1 LAVDIPTDGAW
12 SAMRSLYNRRS
23 TVFATQEN
31 NAMPFYEYECASC
44 KFYTEVM
51 QKISDAP
58 LEKCPS
64 CGKKAL
70 KKLVSAPVFR
80 LKGGGWY
87 ETDFKSDK
95 EGKRNIADR
104 EEPASKSEDA
114 KAGESKAAESK
125 PAAES
130 TAKSGGGEG
139 GGSGGAAKPAKEAGG
154 ESRGRRAAGG
164 GGSAGAKS
172 AASRTAASRG
182 KPSARSH
189 SKPASRTKA
198 KSTARRKGRR

>member
-1 LAVDIPTDGAW
+1 MGV
-12 SAMRSLYNRRS
+12 
-23 TVFATQEN
+23 TQDN
-31 NAMPFYEYECASC
+31 NAMPFYEYECANC

-51 QKISDAP
+51 QKISDPP

-104 EEPASKSEDA
+104 EEPAAKSE
-114 KAGESKAAESK
+114 ESKTADSKPADSK
-125 PAAES
+125 PAAAGES
-130 TAKSGGGEG
+130 AGKGATAGTEAAPKAAGTESRSRE
-139 GGSGGAAKPAKEAGG
+139 GSGAKRAAKRAAAPAKAAA
-154 ESRGRRAAGG
+154 RA
-164 GGSAGAKS
+164 
-172 AASRTAASRG
+172 
-182 KPSARSH
+182 P
-189 SKPASRTKA
+189 SKPASRGRA
-198 KSTARRKGRR
+198 KSSARKKARR

>member
-1 LAVDIPTDGAW
+1 
-12 SAMRSLYNRRS
+12 
-23 TVFATQEN
+23 
-31 NAMPFYEYECASC
+31 MPFYEYECASC

-51 QKISDAP
+51 QKISEPP

-104 EEPASKSEDA
+104 EEPAAKSED
-114 KAGESKAAESK
+114 SKTADSK
-125 PAAES
+125 PAAAGES
-130 TAKSGGGEG
+130 AGKSTTAGTEAAPKASGTESHSGD
-139 GGSGGAAKPAKEAGG
+139 GSGAKRAAKRATTPAKAAA
-154 ESRGRRAAGG
+154 RAA
-164 GGSAGAKS
+164 
-172 AASRTAASRG
+172 
-182 KPSARSH
+182 
-189 SKPASRTKA
+189 SKPASKGRA
-198 KSTARRKGRR
+198 KSSVRKKARR

>member
-1 LAVDIPTDGAW
+1 
-12 SAMRSLYNRRS
+12 
-23 TVFATQEN
+23 
-31 NAMPFYEYECASC
+31 MPFYEYECASC

-95 EGKRNIADR
+95 ENKRNLADR
-104 EEPASKSEDA
+104 EEPAAAKPEDG
-114 KAGESKAAESK
+114 KTDESK
-125 PAAES
+125 PAAGAETTGQVGGPAAGQAAAKAGASGSEGAAKAIPAASAGSSSVRRPAGTS
-130 TAKSGGGEG
+130 TSKSARAKSG
-139 GGSGGAAKPAKEAGG
+139 STRAKPVAKPAAK
-154 ESRGRRAAGG
+154 GRT
-164 GGSAGAKS
+164 K
-172 AASRTAASRG
+172 TAAR
-182 KPSARSH
+182 K
-189 SKPASRTKA
+189 K
-198 KSTARRKGRR
+198 ARR